1 MKSRF
6 SHRQIFLFPGHVD
19 SSVSLLDNKINQ
31 VINYLLVSEFDN
43 QEVLPLALK
52 KPWNNMIRY
61 LTENM
66 KFRTLMQRLID
77 IDMDEQTLKN
87 LLVICIAKS

>member
-1 MKSRF
+1 M
-6 SHRQIFLFPGHVD
+6 
-19 SSVSLLDNKINQ
+19 
-31 VINYLLVSEFDN
+31 SEFDN